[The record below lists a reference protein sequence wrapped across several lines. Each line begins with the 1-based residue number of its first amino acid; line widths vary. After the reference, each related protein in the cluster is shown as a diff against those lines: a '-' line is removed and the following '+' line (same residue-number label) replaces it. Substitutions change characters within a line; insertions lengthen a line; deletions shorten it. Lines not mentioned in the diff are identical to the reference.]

1 MIAIV
6 QGDLMDIVWV
16 LYTLSLFGIVLYP
29 EKDNNHVRNL

>member
-16 LYTLSLFGIVLYP
+16 LYTLLLWGIVLYP
-29 EKDNNHVRNL
+29 EKDTNHVQ